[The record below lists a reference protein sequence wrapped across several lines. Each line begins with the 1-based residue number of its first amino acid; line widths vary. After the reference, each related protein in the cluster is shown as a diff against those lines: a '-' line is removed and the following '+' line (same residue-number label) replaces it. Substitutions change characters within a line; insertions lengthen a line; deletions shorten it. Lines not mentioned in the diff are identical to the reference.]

1 MAEKSTGLEL
11 KYQWPGQPAEEEVAP
26 REIEREPTTER
37 TRKLRERL
45 LNAKVCLDIEFP
57 YYYTLK
63 WREKEISGLPPLLRR
78 AIALR
83 HAFSNITP
91 VIWPGELLV
100 MQKTRYM
107 RGAPCMVHSSE
118 KYVLN
123 VAAELAGKEKLGFIS
138 ASYDDVT
145 ILGRGG
151 GTVPESVGNIISF
164 GRRFGLRREYLPML
178 VELAEYWEGQS
189 LEDSVLELEKR
200 IFGPYYEIDMKGFE
214 TVLFSSP
221 AFSTNPDG
229 RIVANYQLLLEKGFN
244 GMVELC
250 KQKIAEQPIE
260 ALDREEIDKRI
271 FWTAEIEVLE
281 GLKTWVKNY
290 AKEAARLA
298 QVEED
303 PKQKG
308 EYGEIA
314 DILSWVSEN
323 PPRTFR
329 EALQLHWILHVAITN
344 EALIS
349 GVSPG
354 RLGQY
359 LYPYYKKDIDEGR
372 LTREETLELLECMR
386 VKYTEIELAGSP
398 GAHGKLSG
406 NTFNNLTIG
415 GVNPD
420 GSSAENELEELIL
433 ESAMTLASPA
443 PTLTL
448 IYDPVLSDRFL
459 FKAIECTKIGT
470 GYPAWVNNRVG
481 IEFLMD
487 QHGPDGMTLGEAR
500 SWALFGCLEIGV
512 AGCSHPVNVRS
523 FINLPKVVELVLWDG
538 VDPRTNIRVLPPYG
552 DLNTWEDL
560 WARFEHY
567 LRELLTIGTVAENF
581 VYTIHRQNNNLL
593 VLSAFVQDCIEKGK
607 DLDAGGARYTATWA
621 SPVVG
626 PVNATNSLAAVKKL
640 VYDDKLVTFEELKV
654 ALRANFGRKSA
665 IETEEYSLLA
675 EQERLTDEWDGIFA
689 MCLKA
694 PKFGNDDP
702 YVDQIYK
709 AVVEL
714 TVDITHR
721 TKTYFGKRYVP
732 MMISVATHGPF
743 GQACMATPDGRL
755 AGTTLADASVSAHPG
770 TDLNGPYALLNS
782 ALCFDHTKFVNTQLN
797 MKMHPSAVRGVQG
810 ARKLLELIKS
820 FFDRGGFHVQFN
832 IVDSRMLKDA
842 QQHPE
847 QYRNLMVRVA
857 GFTEYWVELGKPI
870 QDEIVARTEY
880 EETG

>member
-1 MAEKSTGLEL
+1 MKELTGQEL
-11 KYQWPGQPAEEEVAP
+11 QYQWPKPPDEQIAP

-37 TRKLRERL
+37 TRKLRDRL

-63 WREKEISGLPPLLRR
+63 WREKEVSGLPPLLRR

-91 VIWPGELLV
+91 VIRPGELLV

-107 RGAPCMVHSSE
+107 RGAPAMVHSAE

-123 VAAELAGKEKLGFIS
+123 MAAELAGKEKLDFIS

-151 GTVPESVGNIISF
+151 GTVPESIGNIISF
-164 GRRFGLRREYLPML
+164 GGRFGLRREYFPML
-178 VELAEYWEGQS
+178 VELAQYWEGQS

-200 IFGPYYEIDMKGFE
+200 IYGPSYDIDMKGFE
-214 TVLFSSP
+214 TVLFSAP
-221 AFSTNPDG
+221 ALSTNPDG

-244 GMVELC
+244 GMIGLC
-250 KQKIAEQPIE
+250 QGKIAEQRIE
-260 ALDREEIDKRI
+260 DLDREEIDKRI

-290 AKEAARLA
+290 AKEAERLA
-298 QVEED
+298 QIEQD
-303 PKQKG
+303 PRQKG
-308 EYGEIA
+308 EYEGIA
-314 DILSWVSEN
+314 EILSWVSEN
-323 PPRTFR
+323 PARTFR
-329 EALQLHWILHVAITN
+329 EALQLDWILHVAITN

-359 LYPYYKKDIDEGR
+359 LYPYYKRDMEEGR
-372 LTREETLELLECMR
+372 LTREQALELLECMR
-386 VKYTEIELAGSP
+386 VKYTEIEIAGSP
-398 GAHGKLSG
+398 GTHGKLSG

-448 IYDPVLSDRFL
+448 IYDPVLSEKFL

-470 GYPAWVNNRVG
+470 GYPAWVNNRTA
-481 IEFLMD
+481 IEFLMA
-487 QHGPDGMTLGEAR
+487 QNGPDGITLEEAR

-512 AGCSHPVNVRS
+512 PGCSHPVNVRT
-523 FINLPKVVELVLWDG
+523 FVNLAKVVELVLWDG
-538 VDPRTNIRVLPPYG
+538 VDLRTDIRVLPPYG
-552 DLNTWEDL
+552 NLNTWEDL

-567 LRELLTIGTVAENF
+567 LRELLTIVIVAENF
-581 VYTIHRQNNNLL
+581 VYTIHRQTNNLL

-621 SPVVG
+621 NPIVG
-626 PVNATNSLAAVKKL
+626 PVNAANSLAALRKL
-640 VYDDKLVTFEELKV
+640 VYDDKQIALEELKE

-665 IETEEYSLLA
+665 IETEEYSLLT
-675 EQERLTDEWDGIFA
+675 EQERLTDKWDGIFA

-709 AVVEL
+709 AIVEL
-714 TVDITHR
+714 VVDTMHGLR
-721 TKTYFGKRYVP
+721 TYFGKRYVP
-732 MMISVATHGPF
+732 MMLSVATHGPF
-743 GQACMATPDGRL
+743 GQACLATPDGRL

-782 ALCFDHTKFVNTQLN
+782 ALCFDHTKHINTQLN
-797 MKMHPSAVRGVQG
+797 MKMHPSAVKGTQG
-810 ARKLLELIKS
+810 ARKLLQLIKS
-820 FFDRGGFHVQFN
+820 YFDRGGFHVQFN
-832 IVDSRMLKDA
+832 MVDSRMLKDA
-842 QQHPE
+842 QLHPE

-870 QDEIVARTEY
+870 QDEIIARTEY